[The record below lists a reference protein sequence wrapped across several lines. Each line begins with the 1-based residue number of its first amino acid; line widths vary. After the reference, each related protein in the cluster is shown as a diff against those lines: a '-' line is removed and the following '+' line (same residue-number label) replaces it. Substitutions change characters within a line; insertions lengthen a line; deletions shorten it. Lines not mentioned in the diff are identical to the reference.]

1 MARLITTTRGTIYV
15 VSISGRKAYPKR
27 DPDGKCRGNY
37 NPRLDWGP
45 DVAAACGLL
54 VDATLDANDYR
65 VRGAGPEWLEVYQ
78 ALRSL

>member
-45 DVAAACGLL
+45 DVAAAC
-54 VDATLDANDYR
+54 
-65 VRGAGPEWLEVYQ
+65 
-78 ALRSL
+78 